1 MEVEFALDEADV
13 VALARHHMEHS
24 PAIRRRYR
32 IGWIGVSL
40 GIGLMGML
48 LYAFL
53 SLKAPALYLGA
64 FAAFFLVVYPYY
76 YRWLVGRTMR
86 KIVNARL
93 NPKAFAVRTL
103 RATPEGLE
111 LVSAG
116 SKMAKRW
123 DRVSGVEV
131 TLDRAFVAV
140 DGEYTIVLPRRRLGD
155 EPFQSLIE
163 TIRRFAK
170 LSSQKV
176 A

>member
-1 MEVEFALDEADV
+1 MEVEFALDEADLL
-13 VALARHHMEHS
+13 ALARYHMDQS

-32 IGWIGVSL
+32 IRWIGVSL
-40 GIGLMGML
+40 GLGLMGGL

-64 FAAFFLVVYPYY
+64 FAAFFLVFYPYY

-103 RATPEGLE
+103 RTTPEGLE

-116 SKMAKRW
+116 SNMAKRW
-123 DRVSGVEV
+123 DHVSSVEV
-131 TLDRAFVAV
+131 TSDRAFIAI
-140 DGEYTIVLPRRRLGD
+140 DGEYTIVLPRRRIAD
-155 EPFQSLIE
+155 ESFQSLME

-170 LSSQKV
+170 LSSQ
-176 A
+176 

>member
-1 MEVEFALDEADV
+1 MEVEFALDEADL

-32 IGWIGVSL
+32 IRRIGVSL
-40 GIGLMGML
+40 GISLMGVL

-64 FAAFFLVVYPYY
+64 FAAFFLVFYPYY

-93 NPKAFAVRTL
+93 NPKALAARTL

-111 LVSAG
+111 LADTG
-116 SKMAKRW
+116 SKTAKSW
-123 DRVSGVEV
+123 DRISRIEV
-131 TLDRAFVAV
+131 TADRAFVAV
-140 DGEYTIVLPRRRLGD
+140 DGEYTIVLPRLRLGD
-155 EPFQSLIE
+155 EPFQKMID

-170 LSSQKV
+170 LSS
-176 A
+176 